1 MLKLAWWF
9 CYQAIS
15 LGPPGLDMLAPH
27 WKLLK
32 YWNTVQYLSIL
43 DRYQEMGGFC
53 LISELSC
60 LYKMYTILEVTNHKE
75 TKDWDTIRTTL
86 EADNTKLRHQ
96 IAKVGIVS
104 SNIIT
109 LNTYTL
115 HNHNGSK
122 TMYWNILCQL
132 LSHFVSQLLFRY
144 DPWTCSKCYNVHV
157 SRSL

>member
-1 MLKLAWWF
+1 
-9 CYQAIS
+9 
-15 LGPPGLDMLAPH
+15 
-27 WKLLK
+27 
-32 YWNTVQYLSIL
+32 
-43 DRYQEMGGFC
+43 MGGFC

-115 HNHNGSK
+115 HNHNDSK
-122 TMYWNILCQL
+122 NMY
-132 LSHFVSQLLFRY
+132 
-144 DPWTCSKCYNVHV
+144 
-157 SRSL
+157 